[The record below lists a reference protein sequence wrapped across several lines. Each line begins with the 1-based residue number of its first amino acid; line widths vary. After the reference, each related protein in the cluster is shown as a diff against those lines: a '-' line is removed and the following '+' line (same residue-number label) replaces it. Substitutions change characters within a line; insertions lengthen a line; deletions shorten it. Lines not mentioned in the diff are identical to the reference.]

1 MINKVRL
8 DDKFQLFN
16 EYWSPKIVGEVN
28 DTRVILAKL
37 KGEFV
42 WHKHD
47 DEDELFLII
56 KGRLQ
61 IKLRDQDIWL
71 DEGEFFIV
79 PKGVEHLPVAEEEV
93 HALVVQPTTTKHT
106 GNLITDR
113 TLSTFERI

>member
-1 MINKVRL
+1 MGEKVNL
-8 DDKFQLFN
+8 DEKLALFD
-16 EYWSPKIVGEVN
+16 EHWQPKIVGRYN
-28 DTRVILAKL
+28 DNELRVVKV

-47 DEDELFLII
+47 DEDELFLVI

-71 DEGEFFIV
+71 DEGELFIV
-79 PKGVEHLPVAEEEV
+79 PKGVEHLPVADEEV
-93 HALVVQPTTTKHT
+93 HVLVVQPTTTKHT